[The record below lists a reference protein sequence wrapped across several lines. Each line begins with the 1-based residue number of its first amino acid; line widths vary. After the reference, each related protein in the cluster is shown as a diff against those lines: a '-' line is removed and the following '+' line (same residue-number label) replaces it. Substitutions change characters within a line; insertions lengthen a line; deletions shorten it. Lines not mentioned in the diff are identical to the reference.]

1 VEVAKVNNIE
11 LNLYSWH
18 RLYVQLEA
26 ARLRLEQLR
35 ATPEVASNRAALE
48 AEVSRLQQETDSQ
61 LEAVNA
67 ALAAARQPVTGVQPV
82 NC

>member
-1 VEVAKVNNIE
+1 
-11 LNLYSWH
+11 
-18 RLYVQLEA
+18 
-26 ARLRLEQLR
+26 LRLEQLR